1 MKHSVE
7 QVKVWIERQKK
18 LYAKGLLTAKQ
29 IANLESIPGWTW
41 RLSGSVSRSEGRS
54 DK

>member
-7 QVKVWIERQKK
+7 EVKVWAERQKR

-29 IANLESIPGWTW
+29 VADLKSIPGWTW
-41 RLSGSVSRSEGRS
+41 TVSGSVSSSEGGS